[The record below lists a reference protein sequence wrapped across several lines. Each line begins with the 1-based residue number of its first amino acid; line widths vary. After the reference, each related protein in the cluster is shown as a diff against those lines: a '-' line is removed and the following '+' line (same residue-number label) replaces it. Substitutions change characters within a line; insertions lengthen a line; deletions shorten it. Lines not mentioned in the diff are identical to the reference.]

1 MKGYFSAMTDGAA
14 SGKHSNLN
22 DQSIFLLLTYYSQQI
37 KMKIS
42 NTANC

>member
-1 MKGYFSAMTDGAA
+1 MTDGAA

-22 DQSIFLLLTYYSQQI
+22 DQSFFLLLTYYFRQI
-37 KMKIS
+37 KMEIS